1 MTIAQDPL
9 ATQPKQGGM
18 SFSNIIFYQCH
29 KQSHKQSHTRS
40 NAKTYN
46 FSNKPSQYSYKPKI
60 QAHIAQDYQ
69 EGEENKDF
77 SIDYDKEYDEE
88 EEGIIISLTI
98 GNNSV

>member
-1 MTIAQDPL
+1 
-9 ATQPKQGGM
+9 M

-60 QAHIAQDYQ
+60 QAHIAEDYQ